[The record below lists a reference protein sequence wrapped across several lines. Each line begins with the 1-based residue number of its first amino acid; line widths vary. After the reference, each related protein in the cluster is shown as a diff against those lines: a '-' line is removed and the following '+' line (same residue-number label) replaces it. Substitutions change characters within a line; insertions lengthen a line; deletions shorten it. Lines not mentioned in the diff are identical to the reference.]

1 MVGHE
6 IEDQIGPEQGKGSVE
21 KPPSRAYQADQ
32 KKDHRSRE
40 PHKKPDR
47 PPTDPTDKRGHPDH
61 RPAQDRRHPDHR
73 PAQDRCHP
81 NRVSPVHRPGWTPPQ
96 RPRNRDRILP
106 AHRAFLRRVSA
117 AVCGF
122 FPSLPAGI
130 NKDGSDPLEGTVAAW
145 NTGPLSGPQDTP
157 FKWGSLPS
165 SPIFLVRHDGGR
177 LAGGNHIRS
186 R

>member
-6 IEDQIGPEQGKGSVE
+6 IEDQIGPEQGEGSVE

-47 PPTDPTDKRGHPDH
+47 PPTDPTDKRG
-61 RPAQDRRHPDHR
+61 HPDHR

>member
-21 KPPSRAYQADQ
+21 KPPSCAYQADQ

-61 RPAQDRRHPDHR
+61 RPAQDRR
-73 PAQDRCHP
+73 HP